1 MPFLPFIPFADCIDV
16 FWDFIQQGVPWAV
29 TMTVQAPTAVTPTVL
44 VNVAGALD
52 GWWTTDMSPNISSNV
67 TLRDIKLTDL
77 TTQTGPVFH
86 QTPTTSAGSL
96 SGSVL
101 PAQTAL
107 VVSLQ
112 TVNRGR
118 SFRGRNYW
126 AGRVFADQ
134 NTVTQ
139 WNTTRLTAFAAA
151 YSALA
156 AALATQNCNLVVAS
170 RFNNGVRRTTG
181 VATFVSAS
189 VAKPNIATQRRRL
202 L

>member
-1 MPFLPFIPFADCIDV
+1 
-16 FWDFIQQGVPWAV
+16 
-29 TMTVQAPTAVTPTVL
+29 MTVQAPTAVTPTVL
-44 VNVAGALD
+44 SNVAGALD

-86 QTPTTSAGSL
+86 QAPTTTTGSL

-139 WNTTRLTAFAAA
+139 WGSTRLTAFAAA
-151 YSALA
+151 YSALT
-156 AALATQNCNLVVAS
+156 AALATQSCNLVVAS

-181 VATFVSAS
+181 VATFVSAA
-189 VAKPNIATQRRRL
+189 VARANIATQRRRL